1 MGDGVGSVHCFFER
15 AGDVAHHGQAKEH
28 SEQNTGHHR
37 ADRQGTHVVIAG
49 GGGGVLFL
57 GLVELQLQQT
67 AHVFPQWGVG
77 RAHYFVVQ
85 LFAQVEVACLQRSHG
100 GLEPFFH
107 EFAALCR
114 EFVGQPLFLRRQLGG
129 CVGGPERVVFRQIC
143 GNFSGG
149 ALHFFR
155 GEIGQ
160 GVGQGQTVFQQV
172 GLHLGQLSQG
182 HRTVF
187 VHGA

>member
-77 RAHYFVVQ
+77 RAHLVVVQ
-85 LFAQVEVACLQRSHG
+85 LFAQVQVNPDTGTVEWPNGADLNPVILYDWSEVGMRIVAERQARY
-100 GLEPFFH
+100 
-107 EFAALCR
+107 AAAPAHR
-114 EFVGQPLFLRRQLGG
+114 ANTQ
-129 CVGGPERVVFRQIC
+129 
-143 GNFSGG
+143 
-149 ALHFFR
+149 ALANAAGSWHD
-155 GEIGQ
+155 
-160 GVGQGQTVFQQV
+160 VDTDA
-172 GLHLGQLSQG
+172 
-182 HRTVF
+182 F
-187 VHGA
+187 VHAVREQRDQSYRPPVDL